1 MSLLHWIKSKIWQN
15 RFGQVVED
23 ADAAFTVAP
32 RRMVHVVVMDG
43 TLSSLEEGFETN
55 AGLAYRL
62 LKRNAGPGVTL
73 HYPPGLQFDRGDLLA
88 SAWSVLTGSGLDLQ
102 IQQVYGALAS
112 RYQPGDEIF
121 LIGYSRGAFAARS
134 LAGLIDRVGLLRRDQ
149 ATQRHVS
156 LAYRHYRDG
165 GAGLRAFA
173 ADYCHLDVPIAAI
186 GVWDT
191 VKALGLRLPGLWWLF
206 KAKYRFHNHQISAC
220 VGAGFQAL
228 ALDETRDTYRPEM
241 WDDTPDRPVHL
252 QQVWFVGNHG
262 DVGGQVMGSPQTRP
276 LSNIPFVW
284 LMQRLQDCG
293 LPLPKAWEEEFAQDV
308 YAPSTGNWSGLNWL
322 FWARSR
328 RVVGRFRSESLH
340 PSVADRRPGRRI
352 DLHNDTGR

>member
-1 MSLLHWIKSKIWQN
+1 
-15 RFGQVVED
+15 VED

-32 RRMVHVVVMDG
+32 RRIVHVVVMDG

-55 AGLAYRL
+55 VGLAYRL

-73 HYPPGLQFDRGDLLA
+73 HYQPGLQFDRGDLLA

-121 LIGYSRGAFAARS
+121 LIGHSRGAFAE
-134 LAGLIDRVGLLRRDQ
+134 DC
-149 ATQRHVS
+149 
-156 LAYRHYRDG
+156 
-165 GAGLRAFA
+165 
-173 ADYCHLDVPIAAI
+173 CHLEVRIAAI

-206 KAKYRFHNHQISAC
+206 KAKYQFHNHQISAC
-220 VGAGFQAL
+220 VGAGFQAM
-228 ALDETRDTYRPEM
+228 ALDETRDTYRPKM

-252 QQVWFVGNHG
+252 QQVWFVGNNG
-262 DVGGQVMGSPQTRP
+262 DVGGQVMESPQTRP

-293 LPLPKAWEEEFAQDV
+293 LPLPKAWEDEFTQDV
-308 YAPSTGNWSGLNWL
+308 HAPSTGNWSGLNWL

-352 DLHNDTGR
+352 DLHNDTGG

>member
-1 MSLLHWIKSKIWQN
+1 M
-15 RFGQVVED
+15 ED

-32 RRMVHVVVMDG
+32 RRIVHVVVMDG

-55 AGLAYRL
+55 VGLAYRL

-73 HYPPGLQFDRGDLLA
+73 HYQPGLQFDRGDLLA

-121 LIGYSRGAFAARS
+121 LIGHSRGAFAE
-134 LAGLIDRVGLLRRDQ
+134 DC
-149 ATQRHVS
+149 
-156 LAYRHYRDG
+156 
-165 GAGLRAFA
+165 
-173 ADYCHLDVPIAAI
+173 CHLEVRIAAI

-206 KAKYRFHNHQISAC
+206 KAKYQFHNHQISAC
-220 VGAGFQAL
+220 VGAGFQAM
-228 ALDETRDTYRPEM
+228 ALDETRDTYRPKM

-252 QQVWFVGNHG
+252 QQVWFVGNNG
-262 DVGGQVMGSPQTRP
+262 DVGGLVMGSPQTRP

-293 LPLPKAWEEEFAQDV
+293 LPLPKAWEDEFTQDV
-308 YAPSTGNWSGLNWL
+308 HAPSTGNWSGLNWL

-352 DLHNDTGR
+352 DLHNDTGG

>member
-1 MSLLHWIKSKIWQN
+1 
-15 RFGQVVED
+15 VED
-23 ADAAFTVAP
+23 VDAAFTVAP
-32 RRMVHVVVMDG
+32 RRIVHVVVMDG

-55 AGLAYRL
+55 VGLAYRL

-73 HYPPGLQFDRGDLLA
+73 HYQPGLQFDRGDLLA

-121 LIGYSRGAFAARS
+121 LIGHSRGAFAE
-134 LAGLIDRVGLLRRDQ
+134 DC
-149 ATQRHVS
+149 
-156 LAYRHYRDG
+156 
-165 GAGLRAFA
+165 
-173 ADYCHLDVPIAAI
+173 CHLEVRIAAI

-206 KAKYRFHNHQISAC
+206 KAKYQFHNHQISAC
-220 VGAGFQAL
+220 VGAGFQAM
-228 ALDETRDTYRPEM
+228 ALDETRDTYRPKM

-252 QQVWFVGNHG
+252 QQVWFVGNNG

-293 LPLPKAWEEEFAQDV
+293 LPLPKAWEDEFTQDV
-308 YAPSTGNWSGLNWL
+308 HAPSTGNWSGLNWL

-352 DLHNDTGR
+352 DLHNDTGG

>member
-1 MSLLHWIKSKIWQN
+1 M
-15 RFGQVVED
+15 ED

-32 RRMVHVVVMDG
+32 RRIVHVVVMDG

-55 AGLAYRL
+55 VGLAYRL

-73 HYPPGLQFDRGDLLA
+73 HYQPGLQFDRGDLLA

-121 LIGYSRGAFAARS
+121 LIGHSRGAFAE
-134 LAGLIDRVGLLRRDQ
+134 DC
-149 ATQRHVS
+149 
-156 LAYRHYRDG
+156 
-165 GAGLRAFA
+165 
-173 ADYCHLDVPIAAI
+173 CHLEVRIAAI

-206 KAKYRFHNHQISAC
+206 KAKYQFHNHQISAC
-220 VGAGFQAL
+220 VGAGFQAM
-228 ALDETRDTYRPEM
+228 ALDETRDTYRPKM

-252 QQVWFVGNHG
+252 QQVWFVGNNG

-293 LPLPKAWEEEFAQDV
+293 LPLPKAWEDEFTQDV
-308 YAPSTGNWSGLNWL
+308 HAPSTGNWSGLNWL

-352 DLHNDTGR
+352 DLHNDTGG

>member
-1 MSLLHWIKSKIWQN
+1 
-15 RFGQVVED
+15 VED
-23 ADAAFTVAP
+23 VGDAFAVAP

-43 TLSSLEEGFETN
+43 TLSSLEEGLETN
-55 AGLAYRL
+55 AGLAYQL
-62 LKRNAGPGVTL
+62 LKRNAGLGVTL
-73 HYPPGLQFDRGDLLA
+73 HYQPGLQFDRGDLLA

-121 LIGYSRGAFAARS
+121 LIGHSRGAFAE
-134 LAGLIDRVGLLRRDQ
+134 DC
-149 ATQRHVS
+149 
-156 LAYRHYRDG
+156 
-165 GAGLRAFA
+165 
-173 ADYCHLDVPIAAI
+173 CHLEVRIAAI

-206 KAKYRFHNHQISAC
+206 KAKYQFHNHQISAC
-220 VGAGFQAL
+220 VGAGFQAM
-228 ALDETRDTYRPEM
+228 ALDETRDTYRPKM

-252 QQVWFVGNHG
+252 QQVWFVGNNG

-293 LPLPKAWEEEFAQDV
+293 LPLPKAWEDEFTQDV
-308 YAPSTGNWSGLNWL
+308 HAPSTGNWSGLNWL

-352 DLHNDTGR
+352 DLHNDTGG

>member
-1 MSLLHWIKSKIWQN
+1 M
-15 RFGQVVED
+15 ED

-32 RRMVHVVVMDG
+32 RRIVHVVVMDG

-55 AGLAYRL
+55 VGLAYRL

-73 HYPPGLQFDRGDLLA
+73 HYQPGLQFDRGDLLA

-121 LIGYSRGAFAARS
+121 LIGHSRGAFAE
-134 LAGLIDRVGLLRRDQ
+134 DC
-149 ATQRHVS
+149 
-156 LAYRHYRDG
+156 
-165 GAGLRAFA
+165 
-173 ADYCHLDVPIAAI
+173 CHLEVRIAAI

-206 KAKYRFHNHQISAC
+206 KAKYQFHNHQISAC
-220 VGAGFQAL
+220 VGAGFQAM
-228 ALDETRDTYRPEM
+228 ALDETRDTYRPKM
-241 WDDTPDRPVHL
+241 WDDTPDRPGHL
-252 QQVWFVGNHG
+252 QQVWFVGNNG

-293 LPLPKAWEEEFAQDV
+293 LPLPKAWEDEFTQDV
-308 YAPSTGNWSGLNWL
+308 HAPSTGNWSGLNWL

-352 DLHNDTGR
+352 DLHNDTGG

>member
-1 MSLLHWIKSKIWQN
+1 
-15 RFGQVVED
+15 
-23 ADAAFTVAP
+23 
-32 RRMVHVVVMDG
+32 MDG

-55 AGLAYRL
+55 VGLAYRL

-73 HYPPGLQFDRGDLLA
+73 HYQQGLQFDRGDLLA

-121 LIGYSRGAFAARS
+121 LIGHSRGAFAE
-134 LAGLIDRVGLLRRDQ
+134 DC
-149 ATQRHVS
+149 
-156 LAYRHYRDG
+156 
-165 GAGLRAFA
+165 
-173 ADYCHLDVPIAAI
+173 CHLEVRIAAI

-206 KAKYRFHNHQISAC
+206 KAKYQFHNHQISAC
-220 VGAGFQAL
+220 VGAGFQAM
-228 ALDETRDTYRPEM
+228 ALDETRDTYRHKM

-252 QQVWFVGNHG
+252 QQVWFVGNNG

-293 LPLPKAWEEEFAQDV
+293 LPLPKAWEDEFTQDV
-308 YAPSTGNWSGLNWL
+308 HAPSTGNWSGLNWL

-352 DLHNDTGR
+352 DLHNDTGG

>member
-1 MSLLHWIKSKIWQN
+1 
-15 RFGQVVED
+15 VED

-32 RRMVHVVVMDG
+32 RRIVHVVVMDG

-55 AGLAYRL
+55 VGLAYRL

-73 HYPPGLQFDRGDLLA
+73 HYQPGLQFDRGDLLA

-102 IQQVYGALAS
+102 IQQVCGALAS

-121 LIGYSRGAFAARS
+121 LIGHSCGAFAEDCCYLEVR
-134 LAGLIDRVGLLRRDQ
+134 
-149 ATQRHVS
+149 
-156 LAYRHYRDG
+156 
-165 GAGLRAFA
+165 
-173 ADYCHLDVPIAAI
+173 IAAI

-206 KAKYRFHNHQISAC
+206 KAKYQFHNHQISAC
-220 VGAGFQAL
+220 VGAGFQAM
-228 ALDETRDTYRPEM
+228 ALDETRDTYRPKM

-252 QQVWFVGNHG
+252 QQVWFVGNNG

-293 LPLPKAWEEEFAQDV
+293 LPLPKAWEDEFTQDV
-308 YAPSTGNWSGLNWL
+308 HAPSTGNWSGLNWL

-352 DLHNDTGR
+352 DLHNDTGG

>member
-1 MSLLHWIKSKIWQN
+1 M
-15 RFGQVVED
+15 ED

-32 RRMVHVVVMDG
+32 RRIVHVVVMDG

-55 AGLAYRL
+55 VGLAYRL

-73 HYPPGLQFDRGDLLA
+73 HYQPGLQFDRGDLLA

-121 LIGYSRGAFAARS
+121 LIGHSRGAFAE
-134 LAGLIDRVGLLRRDQ
+134 DC
-149 ATQRHVS
+149 
-156 LAYRHYRDG
+156 
-165 GAGLRAFA
+165 
-173 ADYCHLDVPIAAI
+173 CHLEVRIAAI

-206 KAKYRFHNHQISAC
+206 KAKYQFHNHQISAC
-220 VGAGFQAL
+220 VGAGFQAM
-228 ALDETRDTYRPEM
+228 ALDETRDTYRPKM

-293 LPLPKAWEEEFAQDV
+293 LPLPKAWEDEFTQDV
-308 YAPSTGNWSGLNWL
+308 HAPSTGNWSGLNWL

-328 RVVGRFRSESLH
+328 SVVGRFRSESLH

-352 DLHNDTGR
+352 DLHNDTGG

>member
-1 MSLLHWIKSKIWQN
+1 
-15 RFGQVVED
+15 VED

-32 RRMVHVVVMDG
+32 RRIVHVVVMDG

-55 AGLAYRL
+55 VGLAYRL

-73 HYPPGLQFDRGDLLA
+73 HYQPGLQFDRGDLLA

-112 RYQPGDEIF
+112 RYKPGDEIF
-121 LIGYSRGAFAARS
+121 LIGHSRGAFAE
-134 LAGLIDRVGLLRRDQ
+134 DC
-149 ATQRHVS
+149 
-156 LAYRHYRDG
+156 
-165 GAGLRAFA
+165 
-173 ADYCHLDVPIAAI
+173 CHLEVRIAAI

-206 KAKYRFHNHQISAC
+206 KAKYQFHNHQISAC
-220 VGAGFQAL
+220 VGAGFQAM
-228 ALDETRDTYRPEM
+228 ALDETRDTYRPKM

-252 QQVWFVGNHG
+252 QQVWFVGNNG
-262 DVGGQVMGSPQTRP
+262 DVGGQVMESPQTRP

-293 LPLPKAWEEEFAQDV
+293 LPLPKAWENEFTQDV
-308 YAPSTGNWSGLNWL
+308 HAPSTGNWSGLNWL

-352 DLHNDTGR
+352 DLHNDTGG

>member
-1 MSLLHWIKSKIWQN
+1 M
-15 RFGQVVED
+15 ED

-32 RRMVHVVVMDG
+32 RRIVHVVVMDG

-55 AGLAYRL
+55 VGLAYRL

-73 HYPPGLQFDRGDLLA
+73 RYQPGLQFDRGDLLA

-121 LIGYSRGAFAARS
+121 LIGHSRGAFAE
-134 LAGLIDRVGLLRRDQ
+134 DC
-149 ATQRHVS
+149 
-156 LAYRHYRDG
+156 
-165 GAGLRAFA
+165 
-173 ADYCHLDVPIAAI
+173 CHLEVRIAAI

-206 KAKYRFHNHQISAC
+206 KAKYQFHNHQISAC
-220 VGAGFQAL
+220 VGAGFQAM
-228 ALDETRDTYRPEM
+228 ALDETRDTYRPKM

-252 QQVWFVGNHG
+252 QQVWFVGNNG

-293 LPLPKAWEEEFAQDV
+293 LPLPKAWEDEFTQDV
-308 YAPSTGNWSGLNWL
+308 HAPSTGNWSGLNWL

-328 RVVGRFRSESLH
+328 RVVGRFRSESIH
-340 PSVADRRPGRRI
+340 PSVADGRPGRLI
-352 DLHNDTGR
+352 NLHNDAGG

>member
-1 MSLLHWIKSKIWQN
+1 
-15 RFGQVVED
+15 VED

-32 RRMVHVVVMDG
+32 RRIVHVVVMDG

-55 AGLAYRL
+55 VGLAYRL

-73 HYPPGLQFDRGDLLA
+73 HYQPGLQFDRGDLLA

-121 LIGYSRGAFAARS
+121 LIGHSRGAFAE
-134 LAGLIDRVGLLRRDQ
+134 DC
-149 ATQRHVS
+149 
-156 LAYRHYRDG
+156 
-165 GAGLRAFA
+165 
-173 ADYCHLDVPIAAI
+173 CHLEVRIAAI

-206 KAKYRFHNHQISAC
+206 KAKYQFHNHQISAC
-220 VGAGFQAL
+220 VGAGFQAM
-228 ALDETRDTYRPEM
+228 ALDETRDTYRPKM

-252 QQVWFVGNHG
+252 QQVWFVGNNG

-293 LPLPKAWEEEFAQDV
+293 LPLPKAWEDEFTQDV
-308 YAPSTGNWSGLNWL
+308 HAPSTGNWSGLNWL
-322 FWARSR
+322 FWARSS

-352 DLHNDTGR
+352 DLHNDTGG

>member
-1 MSLLHWIKSKIWQN
+1 
-15 RFGQVVED
+15 
-23 ADAAFTVAP
+23 
-32 RRMVHVVVMDG
+32 MDG

-55 AGLAYRL
+55 VGLAYRL

-73 HYPPGLQFDRGDLLA
+73 HYQPGLQFDRGDLLA

-121 LIGYSRGAFAARS
+121 LIGHSRGAFAE
-134 LAGLIDRVGLLRRDQ
+134 DC
-149 ATQRHVS
+149 
-156 LAYRHYRDG
+156 
-165 GAGLRAFA
+165 
-173 ADYCHLDVPIAAI
+173 CHLEVRIAAI

-206 KAKYRFHNHQISAC
+206 KAKYQFHNHQISAC
-220 VGAGFQAL
+220 VGAGFQAM
-228 ALDETRDTYRPEM
+228 ALDETRDTYRPKM
-241 WDDTPDRPVHL
+241 WDDTPDRPGHL
-252 QQVWFVGNHG
+252 QQVWFVGNNG
-262 DVGGQVMGSPQTRP
+262 DVGGQMMGSPQTRP

-293 LPLPKAWEEEFAQDV
+293 LPLPKAWEDEFTQDV
-308 YAPSTGNWSGLNWL
+308 HAPSTGNWSGLNWL

-352 DLHNDTGR
+352 DLHNDTGG

>member
-1 MSLLHWIKSKIWQN
+1 M
-15 RFGQVVED
+15 ED

-32 RRMVHVVVMDG
+32 RRIVHVVVMDG

-55 AGLAYRL
+55 VGLAYRL

-73 HYPPGLQFDRGDLLA
+73 HYQPGLQFDRGDLLA

-121 LIGYSRGAFAARS
+121 LIGHSRGAFAE
-134 LAGLIDRVGLLRRDQ
+134 DC
-149 ATQRHVS
+149 
-156 LAYRHYRDG
+156 
-165 GAGLRAFA
+165 
-173 ADYCHLDVPIAAI
+173 CHLEVHIAAI

-206 KAKYRFHNHQISAC
+206 KAKYQFHNHQISAC
-220 VGAGFQAL
+220 VGAGFQAM
-228 ALDETRDTYRPEM
+228 ALDETRDTYRPKM

-252 QQVWFVGNHG
+252 QQVWFVGNNG

-293 LPLPKAWEEEFAQDV
+293 LPLPKAWEDEFTQDV
-308 YAPSTGNWSGLNWL
+308 HAPSTGNWSGLNWL

-352 DLHNDTGR
+352 DLHNDTGG

>member
-1 MSLLHWIKSKIWQN
+1 MSLWHWINSKIWQN

-23 ADAAFTVAP
+23 AGSASGAAP
-32 RRMVHVVVMDG
+32 RRAVHVVVMDG
-43 TLSSLEEGFETN
+43 TLSSLEPGFETN
-55 AGLAYRL
+55 AGLAYQL
-62 LKRNAGPGVTL
+62 LKRSAGPGVIL
-73 HYPPGLQFDRGDLLA
+73 HYQPGLQFDRSNFLA
-88 SAWSVLTGSGLDLQ
+88 SAWSVLTGSGLDWQ
-102 IQQVYGALAS
+102 IQTVYGALAS
-112 RYQPGDEIF
+112 RYQLGDEIF

-149 ATQRHVS
+149 ATQRHVCM
-156 LAYRHYRDG
+156 AYRHYRDG
-165 GAGLRAFA
+165 SDALRVFA
-173 ADYCHLDVPIAAI
+173 KEYCHLDVPITAI

-191 VKALGLRLPGLWWLF
+191 VKALGLRVPGLWQMF
-206 KAKYRFHNHQISAC
+206 EGKCQFHNHQISAC

-241 WDDTPDRPVHL
+241 WEDPPDRPVAL

-284 LMQRLQDCG
+284 MMQRLQEQG
-293 LPLPKAWEEEFAQDV
+293 LPLPKAWTEEFVQDV
-308 YAPSTGNWSGLNWL
+308 HAPSTGNWSGLNWV

-328 RVVGRFRSESLH
+328 RLVGRFRSESIH
-340 PSVADRRPGRRI
+340 PSVADGRPGRLI
-352 DLHNDTGR
+352 NLHNDAGG

>member
-1 MSLLHWIKSKIWQN
+1 
-15 RFGQVVED
+15 
-23 ADAAFTVAP
+23 
-32 RRMVHVVVMDG
+32 MDG

-55 AGLAYRL
+55 VGLAYRL

-73 HYPPGLQFDRGDLLA
+73 HYQPGLQFDRGDLLA

-121 LIGYSRGAFAARS
+121 LIGHSRGAFAE
-134 LAGLIDRVGLLRRDQ
+134 DC
-149 ATQRHVS
+149 
-156 LAYRHYRDG
+156 
-165 GAGLRAFA
+165 
-173 ADYCHLDVPIAAI
+173 CHLEVRIAAI

-206 KAKYRFHNHQISAC
+206 KAKYQFHNHQISAC
-220 VGAGFQAL
+220 VGAGFQAM
-228 ALDETRDTYRPEM
+228 ALDETRDTYRPKM

-252 QQVWFVGNHG
+252 QQVWFVEFNG

-284 LMQRLQDCG
+284 LMQRVQDCG
-293 LPLPKAWEEEFAQDV
+293 LPLPKAWEDEFTQDV
-308 YAPSTGNWSGLNWL
+308 HAPSTGNWSGLNWL

-352 DLHNDTGR
+352 DLHNDTGG

>member
-1 MSLLHWIKSKIWQN
+1 
-15 RFGQVVED
+15 
-23 ADAAFTVAP
+23 
-32 RRMVHVVVMDG
+32 MDG

-55 AGLAYRL
+55 VGLAYRL

-73 HYPPGLQFDRGDLLA
+73 HYQPGLQFDRGDLLA

-121 LIGYSRGAFAARS
+121 LIGHSRGAFAE
-134 LAGLIDRVGLLRRDQ
+134 DC
-149 ATQRHVS
+149 
-156 LAYRHYRDG
+156 
-165 GAGLRAFA
+165 
-173 ADYCHLDVPIAAI
+173 CHLEVRIAAI

-206 KAKYRFHNHQISAC
+206 KAKYQFHNHQISAC
-220 VGAGFQAL
+220 VGAGFQAM
-228 ALDETRDTYRPEM
+228 ALDETRDTYRPKM

-252 QQVWFVGNHG
+252 QQVWFVGNNG

-293 LPLPKAWEEEFAQDV
+293 LPLPKAWEDEFTQDV
-308 YAPSTGNWSGLNWL
+308 HAPSTGNWSGLNWL

-352 DLHNDTGR
+352 DLHNDTGG

>member
-1 MSLLHWIKSKIWQN
+1 
-15 RFGQVVED
+15 VED

-32 RRMVHVVVMDG
+32 RRIVHVVVMDG

-55 AGLAYRL
+55 VGLAYRL

-73 HYPPGLQFDRGDLLA
+73 HYQPGLQFDRGDLLA

-121 LIGYSRGAFAARS
+121 LIGHSRGAFAE
-134 LAGLIDRVGLLRRDQ
+134 DC
-149 ATQRHVS
+149 
-156 LAYRHYRDG
+156 
-165 GAGLRAFA
+165 
-173 ADYCHLDVPIAAI
+173 CHLEVRIAAI

-206 KAKYRFHNHQISAC
+206 KAKYQFHNHQISAC
-220 VGAGFQAL
+220 VGAGFQAM
-228 ALDETRDTYRPEM
+228 ALDETRDTYRPKM

-252 QQVWFVGNHG
+252 QQVWFVGNNG

-293 LPLPKAWEEEFAQDV
+293 LPLPKAWEDEFTQDV
-308 YAPSTGNWSGLNWL
+308 HAPSTGNWSGLNWL

-352 DLHNDTGR
+352 DLHNDTGG

>member
-1 MSLLHWIKSKIWQN
+1 
-15 RFGQVVED
+15 
-23 ADAAFTVAP
+23 
-32 RRMVHVVVMDG
+32 MDG

-55 AGLAYRL
+55 VGLAYRL

-73 HYPPGLQFDRGDLLA
+73 HYQPGLQFDRGDLLA

-121 LIGYSRGAFAARS
+121 LIGHSRGAFAE
-134 LAGLIDRVGLLRRDQ
+134 DC
-149 ATQRHVS
+149 
-156 LAYRHYRDG
+156 
-165 GAGLRAFA
+165 
-173 ADYCHLDVPIAAI
+173 CHLEVRIAAI

-206 KAKYRFHNHQISAC
+206 KAKYQFHNHQISAC
-220 VGAGFQAL
+220 VGAGFQAM
-228 ALDETRDTYRPEM
+228 ALDETRDTYRLEM

-284 LMQRLQDCG
+284 LMQ
-293 LPLPKAWEEEFAQDV
+293 
-308 YAPSTGNWSGLNWL
+308 
-322 FWARSR
+322 
-328 RVVGRFRSESLH
+328 
-340 PSVADRRPGRRI
+340 
-352 DLHNDTGR
+352 

>member
-1 MSLLHWIKSKIWQN
+1 M
-15 RFGQVVED
+15 ED

-32 RRMVHVVVMDG
+32 RRIVHVVVMDG

-55 AGLAYRL
+55 VGLAYRL

-73 HYPPGLQFDRGDLLA
+73 HYQPGLQFDRGDLLA

-121 LIGYSRGAFAARS
+121 LIGHSRGAFAENC
-134 LAGLIDRVGLLRRDQ
+134 
-149 ATQRHVS
+149 
-156 LAYRHYRDG
+156 
-165 GAGLRAFA
+165 
-173 ADYCHLDVPIAAI
+173 CHLEVRIAAI

-206 KAKYRFHNHQISAC
+206 KAKYQFHNHQISAC
-220 VGAGFQAL
+220 VGAGFQAM
-228 ALDETRDTYRPEM
+228 ALDETRDTYRPKM

-252 QQVWFVGNHG
+252 QQVWFVGNNG

-293 LPLPKAWEEEFAQDV
+293 LPLPKAWEDEFTQDV
-308 YAPSTGNWSGLNWL
+308 HAPSTGKWSGLNWL

-352 DLHNDTGR
+352 DLHNDTGG

>member
-1 MSLLHWIKSKIWQN
+1 
-15 RFGQVVED
+15 VED

-32 RRMVHVVVMDG
+32 RRIVHVVVMDG

-55 AGLAYRL
+55 VGLAYRL

-73 HYPPGLQFDRGDLLA
+73 HYQPGLQFDRGDLLA

-121 LIGYSRGAFAARS
+121 LIGHSRGAFAE
-134 LAGLIDRVGLLRRDQ
+134 DC
-149 ATQRHVS
+149 
-156 LAYRHYRDG
+156 
-165 GAGLRAFA
+165 
-173 ADYCHLDVPIAAI
+173 CHLEVRIAAI

-206 KAKYRFHNHQISAC
+206 KAKYQFHNHQISAC
-220 VGAGFQAL
+220 VGAGFQAM
-228 ALDETRDTYRPEM
+228 ALDETRDTYRPKM

-252 QQVWFVGNHG
+252 QQVWFVGNNG

-293 LPLPKAWEEEFAQDV
+293 LPLPKAWEDEFTQDV
-308 YAPSTGNWSGLNWL
+308 HAPSTGNWSGLNWL

-328 RVVGRFRSESLH
+328 RVVRRFRSESLH

-352 DLHNDTGR
+352 DLHNDTGG

>member
-1 MSLLHWIKSKIWQN
+1 
-15 RFGQVVED
+15 VED

-32 RRMVHVVVMDG
+32 RRIVHVVVMDG

-73 HYPPGLQFDRGDLLA
+73 HYQPGLQFDRGDLLA

-121 LIGYSRGAFAARS
+121 LIGHSRGAFAE
-134 LAGLIDRVGLLRRDQ
+134 DC
-149 ATQRHVS
+149 
-156 LAYRHYRDG
+156 
-165 GAGLRAFA
+165 
-173 ADYCHLDVPIAAI
+173 CHLEVRISAI

-206 KAKYRFHNHQISAC
+206 KAKYQFHNHQISAC
-220 VGAGFQAL
+220 VGAGFQAM
-228 ALDETRDTYRPEM
+228 ALDETRDTYRPKM

-252 QQVWFVGNHG
+252 QQVWFVGNNG

-284 LMQRLQDCG
+284 LMQRLKDCG
-293 LPLPKAWEEEFAQDV
+293 LPLPTAWEDEFTQDV
-308 YAPSTGNWSGLNWL
+308 HAPSTGNWSGLNWL

-352 DLHNDTGR
+352 DLHNDTGG

>member
-1 MSLLHWIKSKIWQN
+1 
-15 RFGQVVED
+15 VED

-32 RRMVHVVVMDG
+32 RKIVHVVVMDG

-55 AGLAYRL
+55 VGLAYRL

-73 HYPPGLQFDRGDLLA
+73 HYQPGLQFDRGDLLA

-121 LIGYSRGAFAARS
+121 LIGHSRGAFAE
-134 LAGLIDRVGLLRRDQ
+134 DC
-149 ATQRHVS
+149 
-156 LAYRHYRDG
+156 
-165 GAGLRAFA
+165 
-173 ADYCHLDVPIAAI
+173 CHLEVRIAAI

-206 KAKYRFHNHQISAC
+206 KAKYQFHNHQISAC
-220 VGAGFQAL
+220 VGAGFQAM
-228 ALDETRDTYRPEM
+228 ALDETRDTYRPKM

-252 QQVWFVGNHG
+252 QQVWFVGNNG

-293 LPLPKAWEEEFAQDV
+293 LPLPKAWEDEFTQDV
-308 YAPSTGNWSGLNWL
+308 HAPSTGNWSGLNWL

-352 DLHNDTGR
+352 DLHNDTGG

>member
-1 MSLLHWIKSKIWQN
+1 M
-15 RFGQVVED
+15 ED

-32 RRMVHVVVMDG
+32 RRIVHVVVMDG

-55 AGLAYRL
+55 VGLAYRL

-73 HYPPGLQFDRGDLLA
+73 HYQPGLQFDRGDLLA

-121 LIGYSRGAFAARS
+121 LIGHSRGAFAE
-134 LAGLIDRVGLLRRDQ
+134 DC
-149 ATQRHVS
+149 
-156 LAYRHYRDG
+156 
-165 GAGLRAFA
+165 
-173 ADYCHLDVPIAAI
+173 CHLEVRIAAI

-206 KAKYRFHNHQISAC
+206 KAKYQFHNHQISAC
-220 VGAGFQAL
+220 VGAGFQAM
-228 ALDETRDTYRPEM
+228 ALDETRDTYRPKM

-252 QQVWFVGNHG
+252 QQVWFVGNNG

-293 LPLPKAWEEEFAQDV
+293 LPLPKAWEDEFTQDV
-308 YAPSTGNWSGLNWL
+308 HAPSTGNWSGLNWL

-328 RVVGRFRSESLH
+328 RVVGRFRSESVH

-352 DLHNDTGR
+352 DLHNDTGG

>member
-1 MSLLHWIKSKIWQN
+1 M
-15 RFGQVVED
+15 ED

-55 AGLAYRL
+55 VGLAYRL

-73 HYPPGLQFDRGDLLA
+73 HYQPGLQFDRGDLLA

-121 LIGYSRGAFAARS
+121 LIGHSRGAFAE
-134 LAGLIDRVGLLRRDQ
+134 DC
-149 ATQRHVS
+149 
-156 LAYRHYRDG
+156 
-165 GAGLRAFA
+165 
-173 ADYCHLDVPIAAI
+173 CHLEVRIAAI

-206 KAKYRFHNHQISAC
+206 KAKYQFHNHQISAC

-228 ALDETRDTYRPEM
+228 ALGETRDTYRPEM
-241 WDDTPDRPVHL
+241 WEDPPDRPVAL

-284 LMQRLQDCG
+284 MMQRLQEQG
-293 LPLPKAWEEEFAQDV
+293 LPLPKAWTEEFVQDV
-308 YAPSTGNWSGLNWL
+308 HAPSTGNWSGLNWV

-328 RVVGRFRSESLH
+328 RLVGRFRSESIH
-340 PSVADRRPGRRI
+340 PSVADGRPGRLI
-352 DLHNDTGR
+352 NLHNDAGG

>member
-1 MSLLHWIKSKIWQN
+1 MSLWHWINSKIWQN

-23 ADAAFTVAP
+23 AGSASGAAP
-32 RRMVHVVVMDG
+32 RRAVHVVVMDG
-43 TLSSLEEGFETN
+43 TLSSLEPGFETN
-55 AGLAYRL
+55 AGLAYQL
-62 LKRNAGPGVTL
+62 LKRSAGPGVIL
-73 HYPPGLQFDRGDLLA
+73 HYQPGLQFDRSNFLA
-88 SAWSVLTGSGLDLQ
+88 SAWSVLTGSGLDWQ
-102 IQQVYGALAS
+102 IQTVYGALAS
-112 RYQPGDEIF
+112 RYQLGDEIF

-156 LAYRHYRDG
+156 MAYRHYRDG
-165 GAGLRAFA
+165 SDALRVFA
-173 ADYCHLDVPIAAI
+173 KEYCHLDVPITAI

-191 VKALGLRLPGLWWLF
+191 VKALGLRVPGLWRMF
-206 KAKYRFHNHQISAC
+206 EGKYQFHNHQISAC

-241 WDDTPDRPVHL
+241 WEDPPDRPVAL

-284 LMQRLQDCG
+284 MMQRLQEQG
-293 LPLPKAWEEEFAQDV
+293 LPLPKAWTKEFVQDV
-308 YAPSTGNWSGLNWL
+308 HAPSTGNWSGLNWV
-322 FWARSR
+322 F
-328 RVVGRFRSESLH
+328 
-340 PSVADRRPGRRI
+340 
-352 DLHNDTGR
+352 

>member
-1 MSLLHWIKSKIWQN
+1 
-15 RFGQVVED
+15 
-23 ADAAFTVAP
+23 
-32 RRMVHVVVMDG
+32 
-43 TLSSLEEGFETN
+43 
-55 AGLAYRL
+55 
-62 LKRNAGPGVTL
+62 
-73 HYPPGLQFDRGDLLA
+73 
-88 SAWSVLTGSGLDLQ
+88 
-102 IQQVYGALAS
+102 LAS

-156 LAYRHYRDG
+156 LTYRHYRDG
-165 GAGLRAFA
+165 GAGLRTFA
-173 ADYCHLDVPIAAI
+173 KDYCHLGVPIAAI

-206 KAKYRFHNHQISAC
+206 KGKYQFHNHQISAC

-241 WDDTPDRPVHL
+241 WEDTPDRPVHL

-293 LPLPKAWEEEFAQDV
+293 LPLPKAWEDEFTQDV
-308 YAPSTGNWSGLNWL
+308 HAPSTGNWSGLNWL

-352 DLHNDTGR
+352 DLHNDTGG

>member
-1 MSLLHWIKSKIWQN
+1 M
-15 RFGQVVED
+15 ED

-32 RRMVHVVVMDG
+32 RRIVHVVVMDG

-55 AGLAYRL
+55 VGLAYRL

-73 HYPPGLQFDRGDLLA
+73 HYQPGLQFDRGDLLA

-121 LIGYSRGAFAARS
+121 LIGHSRGAFAE
-134 LAGLIDRVGLLRRDQ
+134 DC
-149 ATQRHVS
+149 
-156 LAYRHYRDG
+156 
-165 GAGLRAFA
+165 
-173 ADYCHLDVPIAAI
+173 CHLAVRIAAI

-206 KAKYRFHNHQISAC
+206 KAKYQFHNHQISAC
-220 VGAGFQAL
+220 VGAGFQAV
-228 ALDETRDTYRPEM
+228 ALDETRDTYRPKM

-252 QQVWFVGNHG
+252 QQVWFVGNNG

-293 LPLPKAWEEEFAQDV
+293 LPLPKAWEDEFTQDV
-308 YAPSTGNWSGLNWL
+308 HAPSTGNWSGLNWL

-352 DLHNDTGR
+352 DLHNDTGG